1 MSFTATDINGK
12 PISNEDIRQD
22 IQKEYLDNTLVPDKF
37 PYMEDVNMATVHPC
51 KHSNVL
57 KSMSD

>member
-22 IQKEYLDNTLVPDKF
+22 IQKEYLDETLTVNKF
-37 PYMEDVNMATVHPC
+37 PYMEDVHMATVHPS
-51 KHSNVL
+51 KHFNVL
-57 KSMSD
+57 KSLLD